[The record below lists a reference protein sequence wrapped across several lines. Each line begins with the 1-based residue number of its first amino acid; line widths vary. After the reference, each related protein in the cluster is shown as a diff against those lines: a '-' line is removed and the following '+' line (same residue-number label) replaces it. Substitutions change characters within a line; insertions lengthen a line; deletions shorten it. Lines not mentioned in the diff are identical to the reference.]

1 MTNVYF
7 PKPRRFDVFK
17 MMYVQEQQRRH
28 HDVGRWNSFA
38 KAYEYLGGVDC
49 VYDVWCAFNQVSSEA
64 QKRIIGFT
72 DADIT
77 AFLEREDAGKA
88 YAEAICN

>member
-28 HDVGRWNSFA
+28 HDVERWNSFA
-38 KAYEYLGGVDC
+38 NAYEYLGGCDG
-49 VYDVWCAFNQVSSEA
+49 VYDVWSAFTLVSSEA
-64 QKRIIGFT
+64 QKRIVGFT

-77 AFLEREDAGKA
+77 AFLEREDAGKV
-88 YAEAICN
+88 YAEALCN